1 MKRWFVGMTA
11 LGLAC
16 GGDSSGPGAASVTG
30 VAGDNQS
37 APKGTS
43 LPAPLSFTALG
54 SDGLPIEGVTVTWS
68 ATPAGAAAFSPTS
81 GPTAANGIASTI
93 VVLGTTLGPIT
104 MQASLNGVS
113 PVVFHA
119 TVLDPCDSFTP
130 YTLGQTV
137 AGTLTTLDCLNQAW
151 YYDYYS
157 VDLPLGQQS
166 LRFKMHGSGNLD
178 DTFLDLYTA
187 GRQVAAFDD
196 DSILGQAG
204 ARNSQLDI
212 ILPGDT
218 SYILGANSFDQRA
231 TGNYILSSETRS
243 TMMNG
248 CRQVWVVRGV
258 TVTDSIKTTDCP
270 DSSATTKY
278 YDVARIV
285 VLTPSVLTLRMSST
299 TLNPS
304 LGLYVLNPGTYART
318 LVASNDDSLAGVSTN
333 AFIQYSV
340 PATSINDIFYDIIIA
355 TSTGGETGAYTFE
368 VSPSTTLSPRIGGSQ
383 SLGSGRNT
391 WWRDVTIP
399 KRSTR

>member
-30 VAGDNQS
+30 VAGDNQTGS
-37 APKGTS
+37 RGSS
-43 LPAPLSFTALG
+43 LPVPLSFIALG
-54 SDGLPIEGVTVTWS
+54 SDGLPVEGITVTWS
-68 ATPAGAAAFSPTS
+68 ATPSTAAGFSPTS
-81 GPTAANGIASTI
+81 APTDSNGLASTN
-93 VVLGTTLGPIT
+93 VVLGTTVGTIT
-104 MQASLNGVS
+104 MQATLNGVS

-119 TVLDPCDSFTP
+119 TVLDPCDAFTP

-137 AGTLTTLDCLNQAW
+137 AGTLTTADCLRQAW
-151 YYDYYS
+151 YYDYYT
-157 VDLPLGQQS
+157 VDLPPGQQS
-166 LRFKMHGSGNLD
+166 LRFKMRGTGNLD

-187 GRQVAAFDD
+187 GELIAAFDD

-204 ARNSQLDI
+204 ARNSQIDI
-212 ILPGDT
+212 IVPGDT
-218 SYILGANSFDQRA
+218 SYILGANSFDQFV
-231 TGNYILSSETRS
+231 TGDYTLSSEVRS

-258 TVTDSIKTTDCP
+258 TVTDSILATTDCP
-270 DSSATTKY
+270 DSSLTTKY

-285 VLTPSVLTLRMSST
+285 VFGPSVLTLRMSST
-299 TLNPS
+299 GPLNPALALYLLNPS
-304 LGLYVLNPGTYART
+304 SYARA

-340 PATSINDIFYDIIIA
+340 TGNAFYDIIIG

-368 VSPSTTLSPRIGGSQ
+368 VYSSTTLSPRIAGSPG
-383 SLGSGRNT
+383 LGSGRNN

-399 KRSTR
+399 KRSRR